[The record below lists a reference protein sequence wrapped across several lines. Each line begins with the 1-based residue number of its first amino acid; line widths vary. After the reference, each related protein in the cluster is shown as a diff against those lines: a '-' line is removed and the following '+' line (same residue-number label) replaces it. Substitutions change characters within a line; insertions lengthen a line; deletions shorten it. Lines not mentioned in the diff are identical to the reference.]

1 MEKKKKLCLCHFGGA
16 NQSSPLQLP
25 ELIWRWTVSQKRKR
39 GERRESERKTEGK
52 AQRKRGNPPFFC
64 SPGWSL
70 HPGPQ
75 RGTEYT
81 SSPQWGNHRGCCS
94 QCVCVSVRACV
105 HVQWGCSFKQAFEWP
120 NCTGIQQSENWLR
133 TRRAAGGVSART
145 STATLSKRAK
155 AQCTQLM
162 RSLSLTLSPLFV
174 LSRFYL
180 ILLLLT
186 PYLALPSL
194 SFASLT
200 PPHTYTTLPPSFP
213 TQYAVTYSSTVLILP
228 YSPSISHSL
237 MRTTITV
244 RMKGAGRPPLCKA
257 WNEPWWELF
266 ISEQLIWNKISIWHL
281 CCSIFLRLIWALF
294 KKSVMCVVC
303 RYSDRP
309 DSDCRIHLWVSPW
322 KQDLIHFQDNILN
335 NQGLLDKL
343 AENLMWLKKRTQKC
357 H

>member
-1 MEKKKKLCLCHFGGA
+1 MHTINALPLVNSLPTFCPLPLLSH
-16 NQSSPLQLP
+16 SPP
-25 ELIWRWTVSQKRKR
+25 SYPIS
-39 GERRESERKTEGK
+39 
-52 AQRKRGNPPFFC
+52 C
-64 SPGWSL
+64 S
-70 HPGPQ
+70 
-75 RGTEYT
+75 
-81 SSPQWGNHRGCCS
+81 
-94 QCVCVSVRACV
+94 
-105 HVQWGCSFKQAFEWP
+105 
-120 NCTGIQQSENWLR
+120 
-133 TRRAAGGVSART
+133 
-145 STATLSKRAK
+145 
-155 AQCTQLM
+155 
-162 RSLSLTLSPLFV
+162 SLTLLC
-174 LSRFYL
+174 
-180 ILLLLT
+180 LT
-186 PYLALPSL
+186 Y
-194 SFASLT
+194 T

-309 DSDCRIHLWVSPW
+309 DSDCRIHLLVSPW

-335 NQGLLDKL
+335 NLGLLDKL
-343 AENLMWLKKRTQKC
+343 AENLMWRKKRTQKC